1 MQGPIVLPQLSILLA
16 GETSLPVMIGVTMGF
31 EPNPYGVGGR
41 LKMRKCM
48 KYPARLCGLVLAT
61 LSTFAS
67 FAGWQA
73 APAQAQAGPSP
84 VILSEAV
91 SKQLVDRVEALG
103 TLRANE
109 SVTVTA
115 QVTETITALHFE
127 DGQEVKKG
135 QVLAEMTSA
144 EELAQLQEA
153 EATVREA
160 KDQLDRVSPLA
171 ERGVSSEAV
180 LSERRRDHETAIARH
195 EASKSRL
202 SDRQIVAPFDGV
214 VGLRRI
220 SVGALVEPGTVIT
233 TIDDDSVM
241 KLDFSVPATFLSTLR
256 VGLPV
261 IAEAQAYGERV
272 FEGKVSGID
281 SRVDPITR
289 SITVRAIIPNES
301 GVLKAGV
308 LMTVE
313 VLKNER
319 QAVVLPEQ
327 AIIPHGRDTHV
338 LVVDRKAEA
347 PVAERRDVKLGTR
360 VGGEVEILEGLKA
373 GEFVISDG
381 TLRVRPGQKVSIT
394 AIDNGGEPLVK
405 LLEQAPENPS

>member
-1 MQGPIVLPQLSILLA
+1 MPQLSILLA
-16 GETSLPVMIGVTMGF
+16 GATSLPVMMGVTMGF

-41 LKMRKCM
+41 LKMTKCM
-48 KYPARLCGLVLAT
+48 KFRARLCGLVVAT
-61 LSTFAS
+61 LLTFAS
-67 FAGWQA
+67 LAGWQA
-73 APAQAQAGPSP
+73 TPAQAQAGPSP

-289 SITVRAIIPNES
+289 SITVRAMIPNES

-405 LLEQAPENPS
+405 LLEQAPKNPS